1 MEEPYIHAKQAW
13 ITHGVNRMDSG
24 KGGCSVAKQETKLEF
39 TFENPNTAAELEQA
53 LCAILVERLVSRQSV
68 SGQ

>member
-1 MEEPYIHAKQAW
+1 M
-13 ITHGVNRMDSG
+13 
-24 KGGCSVAKQETKLEF
+24 AKQETKLEF

-53 LCAILVERLVSRQSV
+53 LCAIVVERLVSRQSV